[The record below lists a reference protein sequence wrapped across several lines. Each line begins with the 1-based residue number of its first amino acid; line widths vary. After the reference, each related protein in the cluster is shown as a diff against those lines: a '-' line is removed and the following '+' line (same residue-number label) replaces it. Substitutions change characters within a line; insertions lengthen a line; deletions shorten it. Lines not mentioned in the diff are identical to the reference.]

1 MKGLLLAACLALL
14 SNGVHANENCHDTPL
29 KFCSKTFQAYM
40 KCNDADGLAQIHG
53 NHCPAGQ
60 TCSYCP
66 TGRNCPLIQPWEKVP
81 IKIVGVEMIVTAGN
95 ITWAFAGKASVPDV
109 MAKISEREG
118 RVQHTRLIDVE
129 LHAAAV
135 AGLDAGQGARVGLE
149 PVDQPGAEHQQHD
162 DQRRGPPNSAACA
175 GGPRSRRRAR
185 SARRG
190 GVAGQRRRRLDRP
203 GERAPGRRTS
213 EWDDGHADR
222 PKGALRR
229 RDLARRPFRAQA
241 AGHGIFGHCGRHGRA
256 RSAGSIGAPRW
267 RSACSPHA
275 PGSLL

>member
-40 KCNDADGLAQIHG
+40 KCHDAEGLAQIHG

-95 ITWAFAGKASVPDV
+95 ITWAFAGNASVPDV

-118 RVQHTRLIDVE
+118 RVQQWFPTGLGFSMPPQGTPGSNHID
-129 LHAAAV
+129 LHI
-135 AGLDAGQGARVGLE
+135 
-149 PVDQPGAEHQQHD
+149 
-162 DQRRGPPNSAACA
+162 AC
-175 GGPRSRRRAR
+175 PTSWWRKR
-185 SARRG
+185 SAHMLYTIYYVMLQPEPETMPSG
-190 GVAGQRRRRLDRP
+190 
-203 GERAPGRRTS
+203 
-213 EWDDGHADR
+213 
-222 PKGALRR
+222 
-229 RDLARRPFRAQA
+229 
-241 AGHGIFGHCGRHGRA
+241 
-256 RSAGSIGAPRW
+256 
-267 RSACSPHA
+267 
-275 PGSLL
+275 